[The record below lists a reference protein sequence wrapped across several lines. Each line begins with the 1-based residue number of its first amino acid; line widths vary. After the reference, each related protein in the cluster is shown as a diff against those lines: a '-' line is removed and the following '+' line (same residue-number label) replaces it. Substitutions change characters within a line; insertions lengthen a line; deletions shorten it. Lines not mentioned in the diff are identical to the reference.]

1 MTMITVSQMKKRN
14 TKKDRAR
21 SSGHLTPTRTLG
33 FELGTA
39 VSFFSEYLGQSAKCK
54 HYKKKRKKTD
64 DDGYLTMLNNK

>member
-39 VSFFSEYLGQSAKCK
+39 VSFFQNIWAKAPNVNI
-54 HYKKKRKKTD
+54 KKKRKKTD